1 MEASLA
7 WPLLTP
13 VEILCMEATSG
24 CVQGGF
30 RKDVGKVDLHGRR
43 GFMFGDDRVSMNL
56 QWELMIPSATVN
68 Y

>member
-13 VEILCMEATSG
+13 VELFCVEATGG

-30 RKDVGKVDLHGRR
+30 RKDVGKEDLHGRR
-43 GFMFGDDRVSMNL
+43 RFMSGDEKVIMNL
-56 QWELMIPSATVN
+56 QWELMILSITFN